1 VSWSAQQL
9 RWLHA
14 LGHEPML
21 LASSLRVGAAFGR
34 EEPRLA
40 GESRPKAAPTGA
52 LAAALARAAGGRD
65 LAALALDLDGLRRE
79 PALKRALWPTLR
91 AMRRGH

>member
-1 VSWSAQQL
+1 
-9 RWLHA
+9 
-14 LGHEPML
+14 
-21 LASSLRVGAAFGR
+21 
-34 EEPRLA
+34 
-40 GESRPKAAPTGA
+40 

-65 LAALALDLDGLRRE
+65 LAALALDLDGLRRD